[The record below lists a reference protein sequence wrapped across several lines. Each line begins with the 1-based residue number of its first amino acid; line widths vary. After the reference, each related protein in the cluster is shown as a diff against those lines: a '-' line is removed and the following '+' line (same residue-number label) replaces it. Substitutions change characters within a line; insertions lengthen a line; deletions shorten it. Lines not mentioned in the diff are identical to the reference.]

1 RDPGPCARNPSSTP
15 ALRNYILAA
24 STVPCLSVHSLADA
38 VSVQPL
44 PLHSFFDLQ
53 ELSAPEQ
60 EPCPRHSLM
69 PAHFTTSAFFLPAL
83 PLAIAA
89 PERNIEATAL
99 AMTAF
104 FTFIV

>member
-1 RDPGPCARNPSSTP
+1 MPCPRSRRANPIVYFAARTLPPLSAQSFSVLVSS
-15 ALRNYILAA
+15 
-24 STVPCLSVHSLADA
+24 
-38 VSVQPL
+38 QPL

-60 EPCPRHSLM
+60 EPWPLHSLM
-69 PAHFTTSAFFLPAL
+69 PAHFTTEAVFLPAL